1 MLGVYTLGVDLFAL
15 IALLLFALALLDL
28 VVGVSNDAVNFL
40 NSAIGS
46 RVATRRTIM
55 IVASSGILIG
65 ALMSSG
71 MMEVARSGVFN
82 PGMFTFQDI
91 MILFLAVMLADV
103 ILLDVFNSLA
113 LPTSTTVSIVFEL
126 LGAAVGLAVLIA
138 LAQDLSLTEI
148 GGFINGRQAAVI
160 IGGIFLSVG
169 IAFAVGTLVQYVSR
183 LLFTFEL
190 RRAGNRKLLSVW
202 AALALTAI
210 SYFLLVKGLK
220 GASFLPVAV
229 TALAKDFGPATAG
242 GLFAAWFVVVTLLR
256 AAGAEPLRFVVL
268 FGTFALAMAFAGND
282 LVNFI
287 GVPLAGLTS
296 WQAWSASGLPAD
308 EMTMGVLAEPVRGDT
323 LWLFLAGVVMATT
336 LWFSAKA
343 RAVTET
349 EVNLGR
355 QDEGAE
361 RFRPGPLSR
370 TLVRGWL
377 ALATSIAR
385 LIPAAWARRFA
396 ERFEQPPVDSPGSD
410 LPAFDLLRA
419 SVNLTVASILIA
431 IATSLKLPLST
442 TYVSFMVAMGSSL
455 ADGAWGRD
463 SAVYRVAGVL
473 SVIGGWFVTALV
485 AFSTAAVFAT
495 LMRLGGGVAIGGL
508 IVFAAWMLYRSHLA
522 HRARAPIEPGPGG
535 GTRRGELSADDIA
548 AELSL
553 ASAALADAVHALL
566 EQDPVRA
573 RRVERQVAPAT
584 LAPRLR
590 DTDFRVRGFLGRQPD
605 SAAVRT
611 LSELRRLR
619 GATSRVIAATN
630 TFILN
635 LHLPPPDPYSTA
647 LAEWAD
653 QAPLASQ
660 AVAEQMID
668 ASRRDVGTRV
678 ASLDTISR
686 RLLDSVSAG
695 DDDDRS
701 LRNTTLLLAIA
712 LELRDVADCL
722 ARIVAL
728 GHDSQGGF
736 GELQLG
742 SAS

>member
-1 MLGVYTLGVDLFAL
+1 MDLFAL
-15 IALLLFALALLDL
+15 IAVLLFALALLDL

-46 RVATRRTIM
+46 RVASRRTIM
-55 IVASSGILIG
+55 LVASTGILLG
-65 ALMSSG
+65 ALTSSG

-103 ILLDVFNSLA
+103 ILLDIFNTLA

-138 LAQDLSLTEI
+138 LAEGLSLPEI
-148 GGFINGRQAAVI
+148 GSFINGSQAAVI

-169 IAFAVGTLVQYVSR
+169 IAFAVGSLVQYVSR

-190 RRAGNRKLLSVW
+190 RRAGTRHLLTAWS
-202 AALALTAI
+202 ALALTALT
-210 SYFLLVKGLK
+210 YFLLVKGLK
-220 GASFLPVAV
+220 SATFLPAAV
-229 TALAKDFGPATAG
+229 WNLAGDFGAATAT
-242 GLFAAWFVVVTLLR
+242 GLFTAWLVVVLIIR
-256 AAGAEPLRFVVL
+256 SAGAEPLRFVVL

-287 GVPLAGLTS
+287 GVPLAGLNAFE
-296 WQAWSASGLPAD
+296 AWSASGIPAD

-323 LWLFLAGVVMATT
+323 IWLFLAGVVMATT
-336 LWFSAKA
+336 LWYSSKA

-349 EVNLGR
+349 EVSLGR

-370 TLVRGWL
+370 AAVRGWL
-377 ALATSIAR
+377 AVATGIAR
-385 LIPAAWARRFA
+385 LIPATWAQRFA
-396 ERFEQPPVDSPGSD
+396 ERFEQAPAVTPGSSV
-410 LPAFDLLRA
+410 PAFDLLRA

-431 IATSLKLPLST
+431 IATSFKLPLST
-442 TYVSFMVAMGSSL
+442 TYVSFMVAMGTSL

-473 SVIGGWFVTALV
+473 SVIAGWFVTALV

-495 LMRLGGGVAIGGL
+495 LMRLGGGVAIGAL
-508 IVFAAWMLYRSHLA
+508 IAAWMLYRSHLA
-522 HRARAPIEPGPGG
+522 HRSRPPPEPGG
-535 GTRRGELSADDIA
+535 GVLDAGPSAADVA

-553 ASAALADAVHALL
+553 ASAALGEAVNALL
-566 EQDPVRA
+566 QGDRSRA
-573 RRVERQVAPAT
+573 DSIDKLTTPAAF
-584 LAPRLR
+584 APRLK
-590 DTDFRVRGFLGRQPD
+590 DTDLGIRGFIGGRQSSPRM
-605 SAAVRT
+605 ST

-619 GATSRVIAATN
+619 GSTARVIAATR

-635 LHLPPPDPYSTA
+635 LHVSPPDAYATA
-647 LAEWAD
+647 LAEWAE
-653 QAPLASQ
+653 QAPLAAN
-660 AVAEQMID
+660 AVAEQITD
-668 ASRRDVGTRV
+668 ASRRDVDIRV
-678 ASLDTISR
+678 ASLDSISR
-686 RLLDSVSAG
+686 RMLDALSAA
-695 DDDDRS
+695 DDEDRS

-712 LELRDVADCL
+712 LELQDVADTFGQL
-722 ARIVAL
+722 VAL
-728 GHDSQGGF
+728 NRSNQDTVAGIQVETAG
-736 GELQLG
+736 
-742 SAS
+742 